1 MEKQD
6 VRIITL
12 PAMRVAS
19 FYAFSPSPEL
29 EAMDKAVKWAKSNSL
44 WQEPPGLRVFGFNN
58 PDPTPG
64 SPNYGYEFWLTLNP
78 DMQPGSEI
86 NVKDF
91 SGGKYAVLLCDV
103 TGDPWDIIPSAWQK
117 LVKWLETSHYTHGN
131 HQWLEEH
138 LSRSDSI
145 EQGFVLDLYLPI
157 SE

>member
-19 FYAFSPSPEL
+19 FYAFSSSPES
-29 EAMDKAVKWAKSNSL
+29 EAIDEAVKWAKSNGL
-44 WQEPPGLRVFGFNN
+44 WQEPPALRIFGFNN

-64 SPNYGYEFWLTLNP
+64 SPNYGYELWLTIGP
-78 DMQPGSEI
+78 DVKPGTDVK
-86 NVKDF
+86 VKDF

-103 TGDPWDIIPSAWQK
+103 SGDPWDIIPSTWQK

-145 EQGFVLDLYLPI
+145 EQGFILDLYLPI